1 VIQAKKIEKL
11 SEKIDRNKQNIEAL
25 SKSND
30 NHISYLA
37 NFTRHDIKNAILS
50 MDSILTVTAPE
61 EFTQEKIASLSTY
74 LEVISNTIE
83 NFAKL
88 VPYSSDGKFKLESLF
103 IAVEVLTRADMQNHK
118 VNFQLRFDRNSSCE

>member
-1 VIQAKKIEKL
+1 MRYNPNKQFNPVVQAQKLEKL
-11 SEKIDRNKQNIEAL
+11 KVDIKAL

-30 NHISYLA
+30 NHIAYLA
-37 NFTRHDIKNAILS
+37 DFTRHDIKNAILS
-50 MDSILTVTAPE
+50 MDSILTVTTPE

-88 VPYSSDGKFKLESLF
+88 VPYSSDGKFKLETLF
-103 IAVEVLTRADMQNHK
+103 VAIEVLTRSDMQNP
-118 VNFQLRFDRNSSCE
+118 